1 MCNKSNNSHKSN
13 VISNLKNKVLS
24 CISTIILS
32 CTVLYLPSLIAIE
45 STPSIIKRIGISQIV
60 EHPALDA
67 VRQSMLDSL
76 KEEGFESGK
85 NLNIFYENAQGNMVI
100 STQIANKLLHA
111 DLDLVVGVSTPSIQT
126 LFYEARKLKKK
137 IPLVFSAV
145 SDPKAAKLDSDA
157 EYPITGI
164 TDTAN
169 LEGLLE
175 LINIMMPK
183 LKTLGLMYNPAEAN
197 SVSTIDRLKKLLK
210 ERHISFM
217 EVTVNKTQDVAQA
230 TKSLIGLVDALYF
243 PQDNTVVAAIPT
255 VVKVATQT
263 SPLLPVILPIFTN
276 DPILIKKGILAAVG
290 YDYEDMG
297 KETGRVVAR
306 ILKGELPQKI
316 AIHNPSELKAVIN
329 VSLANKL
336 GLFIPKK
343 LKHSKV
349 QIVE

>member
-1 MCNKSNNSHKSN
+1 
-13 VISNLKNKVLS
+13 
-24 CISTIILS
+24 
-32 CTVLYLPSLIAIE
+32 
-45 STPSIIKRIGISQIV
+45 
-60 EHPALDA
+60 
-67 VRQSMLDSL
+67 
-76 KEEGFESGK
+76 
-85 NLNIFYENAQGNMVI
+85 
-100 STQIANKLLHA
+100 
-111 DLDLVVGVSTPSIQT
+111 
-126 LFYEARKLKKK
+126 
-137 IPLVFSAV
+137 
-145 SDPKAAKLDSDA
+145 
-157 EYPITGI
+157 
-164 TDTAN
+164 
-169 LEGLLE
+169 
-175 LINIMMPK
+175 MMPK

-336 GLFIPKK
+336 GFFIPKK